1 LGEGGGVREYRIPV
15 TRIEGH
21 GLITVHLDKAGRVKE
36 ARFHVTEL
44 RGFERFCVGRML
56 WEMPALTARIC
67 GICPVSHLLC
77 SAKAC
82 DAILGVRIPRPAEKL
97 RRLMNLGQIV
107 QSHALSFFHL
117 SSPDLVLGWDA
128 DPGKR
133 HIFGVA
139 AFDQKPALDGIR
151 LRAFGQEIIEIL
163 GGKRIHPAWA
173 VPGGVNNPLTE
184 EGRDRIAAKLPEA
197 MRIAQDAL
205 ALYEKNMG
213 KWAEEIEYFGKFPS
227 LFMSLVGE
235 DGSWEH
241 YGGRIRFVDAERRI
255 VADGL
260 DPARYQEY
268 IGEAVES
275 WSYLKFPY
283 YKPYGYPEG
292 MYRVGPLAR
301 LNCCERF
308 GTKLADEALSRFR
321 AQAGGKA
328 VTASFHYHWARLVE
342 ILGALEKIEELLSDP
357 EILSPRVRAEA
368 GINELE
374 GIGVHEAP
382 RGTLFHHYVVDET
395 GVIQRVNLIVSTGHN
410 NLAMNRTV
418 AQIAE
423 HWLSGREITEGL
435 LNRLEGGIRAYDPC
449 LSCSVHAVGEM
460 PLRVVLLGPDG
471 EILAERTRGA

>member
-1 LGEGGGVREYRIPV
+1 
-15 TRIEGH
+15 
-21 GLITVHLDKAGRVKE
+21 
-36 ARFHVTEL
+36 
-44 RGFERFCVGRML
+44 
-56 WEMPALTARIC
+56 
-67 GICPVSHLLC
+67 
-77 SAKAC
+77 
-82 DAILGVRIPRPAEKL
+82 
-97 RRLMNLGQIV
+97 
-107 QSHALSFFHL
+107 
-117 SSPDLVLGWDA
+117 
-128 DPGKR
+128 
-133 HIFGVA
+133 
-139 AFDQKPALDGIR
+139 
-151 LRAFGQEIIEIL
+151 
-163 GGKRIHPAWA
+163 
-173 VPGGVNNPLTE
+173 
-184 EGRDRIAAKLPEA
+184 
-197 MRIAQDAL
+197 
-205 ALYEKNMG
+205 
-213 KWAEEIEYFGKFPS
+213 
-227 LFMSLVGE
+227 MSLVGE

-260 DPARYQEY
+260 DPARYQKY

-328 VTASFHYHWARLVE
+328 VTASFHYHWARLIE

-374 GIGVHEAP
+374 GVGVHEAP

-471 EILAERTRGA
+471 EVLAERTRGA

>member
-1 LGEGGGVREYRIPV
+1 MRRLHIPV

-21 GLITVHLDKAGRVKE
+21 GLITVHLGEDGQVKE
-36 ARFHVTEL
+36 ARFHVTEV
-44 RGFERFCVGRML
+44 RGFERFCVGRTI

-77 SAKAC
+77 SAKAG
-82 DAILGVRIPRPAEKL
+82 DAILAVRIPRPAEKL

-117 SSPDLVLGWDA
+117 SSPDLLLGWDA
-128 DPGKR
+128 DPKVR
-133 HIFGVA
+133 NIFGVA
-139 AFDQKPALDGIR
+139 GFDRKLALDGIR

-163 GGKRIHPAWA
+163 SGKRIHPAWA
-173 VPGGVNNPLTE
+173 VPGGVNRPLSA
-184 EGRDRIAAKLPEA
+184 EGRDRLAAMLPEA

-205 ALYEKNMG
+205 AYYEEHMSS
-213 KWAEEIEYFGKFPS
+213 WAEEIEHFGKFPS
-227 LFMSLVGE
+227 LFLSLVAP

-241 YGGRIRFVDAERRI
+241 YGGHLRVVDAERRI

-260 DPARYQEY
+260 EPARYLEH
-268 IGEAVES
+268 IGEAVEP

-283 YKPYGYPEG
+283 YKPHGYPEG

-301 LNCCERF
+301 LNCCTHF
-308 GTKLADEALSRFR
+308 GTKLADEALARFR
-321 AQAGGKA
+321 ALANGKA
-328 VTASFHYHWARLVE
+328 VTASFHYHYARLIE
-342 ILGALEKIEELLSDP
+342 ILGALEKIQELLADP

-374 GIGVHEAP
+374 GVGVHEAP
-382 RGTLFHHYVVDET
+382 RGTLFHHYEVDES
-395 GVIQRVNLIVSTGHN
+395 GVLQRVNLLVSTGHN

-418 AQIAE
+418 AQIAQR
-423 HWLSGREITEGL
+423 WLQGREITEGL

-449 LSCSVHAVGEM
+449 LSCSVHAAGQM
-460 PLRVVLLGPDG
+460 PLRVVLLGPNG
-471 EILAERTRGA
+471 EILAERMRTA

>member
-1 LGEGGGVREYRIPV
+1 MRQVRIPV
-15 TRIEGH
+15 TRVEGH
-21 GLITVHLDKAGRVKE
+21 GLITLHLGEDGRVRE
-36 ARFHVTEL
+36 ARFHVTEV
-44 RGFERFCVGRML
+44 RGFERFCVGRTV

-77 SAKAC
+77 SAKAG
-82 DAILGVRIPRPAEKL
+82 DAILAVRVPRPAEKL

-117 SSPDLVLGWDA
+117 SSADLLLGWDA
-128 DPGKR
+128 DPKVR
-133 HIFGVA
+133 NLFGVA
-139 AFDQKPALDGIR
+139 AFDRKLALDGIR
-151 LRAFGQEIIEIL
+151 LRAFGQEVIEIL

-173 VPGGVNNPLTE
+173 VPGGVNQPLSE

-197 MRIAQDAL
+197 LRIAQDAL
-205 ALYEKNMG
+205 AYYEEHMG
-213 KWAEEIEYFGKFPS
+213 SWAEEIEHFGKFPS
-227 LFMSLVGE
+227 LFMALVAP

-241 YGGRIRFVDAERRI
+241 YAGHIRFVDAERRV

-260 DPARYQEY
+260 DPARYPEF

-301 LNCCERF
+301 LNCCDRF
-308 GTKLADEALSRFR
+308 GTKLADEALARFR
-321 AQAGGKA
+321 ATSGGKA
-328 VTASFHYHWARLVE
+328 VTASFHYHYARLIE
-342 ILGALEKIEELLSDP
+342 ILGALEKIQELLSDP
-357 EILSPRVRAEA
+357 EILSHRVRAEA

-374 GIGVHEAP
+374 GVGVHEAP
-382 RGTLFHHYVVDET
+382 RGTLFHHYWVDET

-418 AQIAE
+418 AQIAQR
-423 HWLSGREITEGL
+423 WISGREISEGL

-449 LSCSVHAVGEM
+449 LSCSVHAVGQM
-460 PLRVVLLGPDG
+460 PLRVVLVGPQG